1 MNKFDAKVDDILQE
15 FVGGLIKGAAQGVN
29 AFNKTLTDPSA
40 LSQYFN
46 SSPKGSKDLKG
57 KDNPY
62 SYSST
67 NPPYVGDIVVW
78 TVNPQYRA
86 KVVQKMDQT
95 GNYGIVPT
103 GANNTPANYVF
114 VKTADTMNFNTWTI
128 AKITDINLNNMTHRG
143 FAILQEKNVVQICPK
158 QRVNNKVIGVDY
170 IMIGNTKTIIDNWIS
185 EKGYTA
191 SQNQSTPS
199 TTPTPANQSTPPT
212 NPPANQSTPPANPS
226 TPRTPRSPRRNNQQS
241 NP

>member
-15 FVGGLIKGAAQGVN
+15 FVGGLIKGAAGAVQSAAQGVN

-40 LSQYFN
+40 LSQYWPDT
-46 SSPKGSKDLKG
+46 PKGSKDSKG

-62 SYSST
+62 SYSSK
-67 NPPYVGDIVVW
+67 NPPNVGDIVVW

-114 VKTADTMNFNTWTI
+114 VKTADTMNFNKWTI

-143 FAILQEKNVVQICPK
+143 FALLQEKNVVQICPK

-170 IMIGNTKTIIDNWIS
+170 IMIGNTKTPIDNWIS

-199 TTPTPANQSTPPT
+199 TTPTPANQSTPP
-212 NPPANQSTPPANPS
+212 ANPS